1 MYVLPVG
8 VVEVLAVQTTHR
20 QRQREAHQVQGA
32 KGKVAHG
39 RGEEAHDGRPR
50 CQLKYGVRWRTAC
63 GRKTNRWLVDG
74 VEKCKGEEGEYLR
87 GTAKGFGYLSR

>member
-32 KGKVAHG
+32 KGKVADG

-50 CQLKYGVRWRTAC
+50 CQLKYGGRWRTAC

-74 VEKCKGEEGEYLR
+74 VEKCKGGRGGISTREG
-87 GTAKGFGYLSR
+87 KGVWVFK

>member
-1 MYVLPVG
+1 MLVG

-32 KGKVAHG
+32 KGKVADR
-39 RGEEAHDGRPR
+39 RGEEAHDGWPR

-63 GRKTNRWLVDG
+63 GRKTNGLLTALRNARG
-74 VEKCKGEEGEYLR
+74 KRGNIYGGGQRYL
-87 GTAKGFGYLSR
+87 GI